1 MKDWKKNKTNMKK
14 TVLTIITAV
23 IISQAYCQDIK
34 DRYRLMFYNVE
45 NLFDT
50 IDDPNTADDEF
61 TPKGSRAW
69 TDYKLRNK
77 ISNIYKVIAAVG
89 EGSSP
94 DIIGFCE
101 IENRSVIE
109 MLIIQTPLRYQGY
122 EIIHKDSRDRRGIDV
137 GLIYRKDRFW
147 PLEEHFIAA
156 VLDDS
161 GRVSRDILYTK
172 GLILNGDT
180 LHIFVNHWPSKYGGA
195 VATRPLRDSVSL
207 TLKRVTDSILD
218 SNPQANI
225 IITGDLNTDPD
236 DEVIKDVL
244 HAVNYSNRKNSRLVN
259 MTTAV
264 YPSKYKGT
272 HKYQGVWSC
281 IDHWILSKSLIDD
294 SPNPTKTSAE
304 HVHIGDFD
312 FLTEEDRTHQGKK
325 PFRTYVG
332 FSYNGGYSDHYPI
345 YIDLLLYEL
354 DTQEKI
360 DN

>member
-1 MKDWKKNKTNMKK
+1 MKK
-14 TVLTIITAV
+14 IALTLIATILIVGQT
-23 IISQAYCQDIK
+23 YCQDFK
-34 DRYRLMFYNVE
+34 YRYRLMFYNVE

-61 TPKGSRAW
+61 TPEGSRAW
-69 TDYKLRNK
+69 TDYKLRK
-77 ISNIYKVIAAVG
+77 KLSNIYKVIAAVG
-89 EGSSP
+89 EGNPP

-101 IENRSVIE
+101 IENRNVIE
-109 MLIIQTPLRYQGY
+109 MLISQTPLRYQGY
-122 EIIHKDSRDRRGIDV
+122 EIIHKDSKDSRGIDV

-312 FLTEEDRTHQGKK
+312 FLTEEDRTHQ
-325 PFRTYVG
+325 
-332 FSYNGGYSDHYPI
+332 
-345 YIDLLLYEL
+345 
-354 DTQEKI
+354 EKTVQ
-360 DN
+360 NLCRV